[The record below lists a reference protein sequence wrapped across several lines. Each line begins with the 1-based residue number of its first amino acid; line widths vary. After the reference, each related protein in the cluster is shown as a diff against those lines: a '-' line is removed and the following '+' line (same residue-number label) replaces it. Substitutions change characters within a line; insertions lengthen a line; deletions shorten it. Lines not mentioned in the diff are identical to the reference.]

1 MNPIKASQNC
11 GEDYNVLNSSLPTEY
26 KKLTSSEL
34 VSRIHSAKKKLGNS
48 VVILGHH
55 YQRDEIVMHADYR
68 GDSLKLAQLAS
79 QHHDAQFIIFCGVH
93 FMAESA
99 DILSQDNQI
108 VILPNMDAGCSMADM
123 ANPQQV
129 MSCWNDLR
137 KAGLD
142 DIIPVTY
149 INCSASLK
157 GFVGE
162 RGGVVCTSSNAPK
175 IVDWAL
181 KQGKHVLF
189 FPDQHLG
196 RITAYKAHIPLE
208 DMVLWDP
215 NQKMG
220 GNEAHI
226 LKYKRVI
233 LWKGHCSVHSR
244 FNVEQINKARLE
256 YPGIKIIVHPE
267 CPMDVVMAADMY
279 GSTEYI
285 VKTIRESETGS
296 QWAVGT
302 EVNLVSRLQDEM
314 PDKMIYC
321 LDPIVC
327 PCSTMYRIH
336 PAYLCWVLEGLV
348 NKTIIN
354 QVKVDEP
361 IRSWAKISLEKM
373 MELSR

>member
-1 MNPIKASQNC
+1 MTPIKASQNC
-11 GEDYNVLNSSLPTEY
+11 GEDYNVLNSSLPAEY
-26 KKLTSSEL
+26 KKLTPSEL
-34 VSRIHSAKKKLGNS
+34 VSKINSAKKELGNS

-55 YQRDEIVMHADYR
+55 YQRDEIVIHADYR

-79 QHHDAQFIIFCGVH
+79 QHYDAQFIIFCGVH

-99 DILSQDNQI
+99 DILSQDSQI

-123 ANPQQV
+123 ASSQQV

-137 KAGLD
+137 KAGLE

-149 INCSASLK
+149 INCSAALK